1 MILKDFKTRL
11 HLEAAIM
18 AKEMPQFRL
27 YQMNHE
33 RYFEGYHTTSSSSKR
48 YKLKLDIPDYYPDE
62 MPKLYIVSP
71 LLLLKSFSD
80 FQTIVSLGTPYG
92 IQTINSMGTTH
103 AFHTLE
109 NGPGGCIQICHFKS
123 ALWDA
128 SKTCIAVFMK
138 GILWLEAYE
147 VHLNTGMDISTVLN
161 EWKRS
166 QAWKPRKKE
175 LDGLLKKWLRVQ
187 TWDISSN
194 MIV

>member
-1 MILKDFKTRL
+1 MILKGFKTRL
-11 HLEAAIM
+11 HSEEAIM
-18 AKEMPQFRL
+18 VKEMPQFRL

-33 RYFEGYHTTSSSSKR
+33 RYFEGYHTTSTNSKC
-48 YKLKLDIPDYYPDE
+48 YKLKLAIPDYYPDE

-71 LLLLKSFSD
+71 SLLFCRFRD
-80 FQTIVSLGTPYG
+80 VQTIIALGMSYG
-92 IQTINSMGTTH
+92 LQTINSMGITH

-109 NGPGGCIQICHFKS
+109 NGPGGCVQICHFKS

-128 SKTCIAVFMK
+128 SKTCIAVLMK

-147 VHLNTGMDISTVLN
+147 VYLNTGMDISTVLN
-161 EWKRS
+161 KWKRS
-166 QAWKPRKKE
+166 QEWRPKKKE
-175 LDGLLKKWLRVQ
+175 LDGLLKKWLWAK